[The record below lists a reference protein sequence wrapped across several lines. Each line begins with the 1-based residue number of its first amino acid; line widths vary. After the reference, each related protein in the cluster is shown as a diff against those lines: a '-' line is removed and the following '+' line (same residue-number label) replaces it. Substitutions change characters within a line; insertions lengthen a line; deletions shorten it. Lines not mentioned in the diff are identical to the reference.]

1 MEVEFMTDNI
11 KQSPPA
17 PLPKRDTA
25 DQDLV
30 AAWDERQRQSARIRL
45 KATEDGPMVLQ
56 PDINDE
62 TLWQARLSKA
72 LGVTDPQVI
81 GNVLSQL
88 GSCSPDGNVEQ
99 MLNLALE
106 LLDEVKPRSPVET
119 LLLVQMTSLHT
130 VGLDLL
136 RRANTPTMTPQESSL
151 LLHRANQLCRTYMA
165 GMETLQRCRKG
176 GQQKM
181 TVEHVHVNAGGQAVV
196 GSVGFKSQRQDD
208 AAK

>member
-1 MEVEFMTDNI
+1 M
-11 KQSPPA
+11 QSPPA

-56 PDINDE
+56 PDIPDM

-72 LGVTDPQVI
+72 LGITDPQVI

-88 GSCSPDGNVEQ
+88 GSCAPDGNVEQ

-136 RRANTPTMTPQESSL
+136 RRANTPNMTPQEASL
-151 LLHRANQLCRTYMA
+151 LLHRANQLIRTYMA

-196 GSVGFKSQRQDD
+196 GSVGFKNQRQDD

>member
-1 MEVEFMTDNI
+1 M
-11 KQSPPA
+11 QSPPA

-72 LGVTDPQVI
+72 LGITDPQVI

-88 GSCSPDGNVEQ
+88 GSCAPDGNVEQ

-136 RRANTPTMTPQESSL
+136 RRANTPNMTPQEASL
-151 LLHRANQLCRTYMA
+151 LLHRANQLIRTYMA

-196 GSVGFKSQRQDD
+196 GSVGFKNQRQDD